1 MGVTGYCRLCGTSVA
16 DERHGYCEGR
26 LCGADLAGQRVG
38 DPALAVQVGFERA
51 RVAAAPG
58 DVVEARLVVRNR
70 GGAAERFRVRV
81 FDAERVVVVEPEP
94 GVPIGPGAQVVWT
107 VRYRVPREMGP
118 VGAGAP
124 GGPGPGLLYH
134 AAVRAEAVRDRRVG
148 AAAVLDVRI
157 RGGTDRADPESSGAP
172 RFSASSRGR
181 TARPGAATRGRRP

>member
-1 MGVTGYCRLCGTSVA
+1 MGVTGHCRLCGTPVA
-16 DERHGYCEGR
+16 DERHGYCEGP

-38 DPALAVQVGFERA
+38 NPALGVQVGFERA
-51 RVAAAPG
+51 RVAAALG

-81 FDAERVVVVEPEP
+81 FDAERVAVVEPER
-94 GVPIGPGAQVVWT
+94 GAPIGPGAQVVWI
-107 VRYRVPREMGP
+107 VRYRVPREVGP
-118 VGAGAP
+118 VGAGAS
-124 GGPGPGLLYH
+124 GGSAAGLLYH

-157 RGGTDRADPESSGAP
+157 RGGIDRADPMSSGEP

-181 TARPGAATRGRRP
+181 AVRPGAATRGRRP